1 MSSTLKTNL
10 LKYGIT
16 SAIGF
21 LLVWLYFWLQF
32 EDLSALAALETLELY
47 RRICDAFTVPG
58 VLILMSGCLVWLSNE
73 GALDGVS
80 YAVSF
85 AIRMLIPGMGGH
97 ERYSDYLERKRSNRV
112 KGYGFLFIVG
122 GAFFAVA
129 ILFLVLYNVAS

>member
-10 LKYGIT
+10 LKYGTTCAVGI
-16 SAIGF
+16 
-21 LLVWLYFWLQF
+21 LMVWLYFWMRV
-32 EDLSALAALETLELY
+32 ESLSELMMLKPVELY
-47 RRICDAFTVPG
+47 QMICDAFTVPG
-58 VLILMSGCLVWLSNE
+58 MIIPLMGCMVWLSNE

-97 ERYSDYLERKRSNRV
+97 ERYGDYLERKRANRV

-122 GAFFAVA
+122 GVFLAVA
-129 ILFLVLYNVAS
+129 LTFLTLYYFVS

>member
-10 LKYGIT
+10 LKYGTTCAVGI
-16 SAIGF
+16 
-21 LLVWLYFWLQF
+21 LMVWLYFWMRV
-32 EDLSALAALETLELY
+32 ESLSELMMLKPVELY
-47 RRICDAFTVPG
+47 QMICDAFTVPG
-58 VLILMSGCLVWLSNE
+58 MIIPLMGCMVWLSNE

-97 ERYSDYLERKRSNRV
+97 ERYGDYLERKRANRV

-122 GAFFAVA
+122 GVFLAVA
-129 ILFLVLYNVAS
+129 LTFLTLY

>member
-10 LKYGIT
+10 LKYGTTCAVGI
-16 SAIGF
+16 
-21 LLVWLYFWLQF
+21 LMVWLYFWMRV
-32 EDLSALAALETLELY
+32 ESLSELMMLKPVELY
-47 RRICDAFTVPG
+47 QMICDAFTVPG
-58 VLILMSGCLVWLSNE
+58 MIIPLMGCMVWLSNE

-97 ERYSDYLERKRSNRV
+97 ERYGDYLERKRANRV

-122 GAFFAVA
+122 GVFLAVA
-129 ILFLVLYNVAS
+129 LTFLALYYFVS